1 MQVLDKTTGQWKQI
15 MLSPSLKNDLTSDSQ
30 TMAPTVHAV
39 NEGIKNKI
47 NGDGSIGTIVEC
59 TFEEYKTLKA
69 NNQIDKDTE
78 YHINDLTNT
87 VSSDLQ
93 SMIIDN
99 LTTNDGGKALSAN
112 QGVKLKALYDDC
124 KNNIIRNHSGIMVM
138 LGPDNLVWNCSGLGA
153 SLDKVV
159 FKALTTAWGQGES
172 LFTFDNSG
180 RVIIGKNVNTIKVSV
195 HINVNEN
202 DHSGKWIMGYVR
214 KNTNPQIRT
223 INQLTKWTELNVECI
238 LSVSEGDVIDFAV
251 ASDYQGQI
259 IFPTYESSEWAY
271 TAYGGMSY
279 MIIENMG

>member
-15 MLSPSLKNDLTSDSQ
+15 MLSSSLKNDLTSDSQ

-124 KNNIIRNHSGIMVM
+124 KDNIIRNHSGIMVM
-138 LGPDNLVWNCSGLGA
+138 LGPDNLIWNSSGSGA
-153 SLDKVV
+153 SLNRFV
-159 FKALTTAWGQGES
+159 FKALTITWGQGDS

-180 RVIIGKNVNTIKVSV
+180 RVVIGKNVNTIKVSV

-223 INQLTKWTELNVECI
+223 INQLTKWTELNTECI
-238 LSVSEGDVIDFAV
+238 LSVSEGDIIDFAV

>member
-15 MLSPSLKNDLTSDSQ
+15 MLSSSLKNDLTSDSQ

-47 NGDGSIGTIVEC
+47 NGNGSIGTIVEC

-124 KNNIIRNHSGIMVM
+124 KDNIIRNHSGIMVM
-138 LGPDNLVWNCSGLGA
+138 LGPDNLVWNCSGSGS
-153 SLDKVV
+153 SLNRFV
-159 FKALTTAWGQGES
+159 FKTLTTTWGQGDS

-180 RVIIGKNVNTIKVSV
+180 RVTIGKNVNTIKVSV
-195 HINVNEN
+195 HINANEN

-223 INQLTKWTELNVECI
+223 INQLTKWTELNTECI

-259 IFPTYESSEWAY
+259 IFPTYESSEWVY
-271 TAYGGMSY
+271 TTYGGMSY

>member
-15 MLSPSLKNDLTSDSQ
+15 MLSTSLKNDLTSDSQ

-138 LGPDNLVWNCSGLGA
+138 LGPDNLIWNSSGSGA
-153 SLDKVV
+153 SLNRFV
-159 FKALTTAWGQGES
+159 FKALTTTWGQGDS

-180 RVIIGKNVNTIKVSV
+180 RVTIGKNVNTIKVSV

-214 KNTNPQIRT
+214 KNINPQIRT

-238 LSVSEGDVIDFAV
+238 LSVSEGDVVDFAV

-259 IFPTYESSEWAY
+259 IFPTYESSEWVY